1 MGRAPRRAT
10 GVNDPANKMQAK
22 LRGCAVRHSKVLVKL
37 LWWRPASSSPS
48 ARCTDG
54 YSLRPAAPHL
64 ATSPKSGRKRKLTAD
79 QQGDLQAMAAI
90 RETGSAKLAAAAYKK
105 ETGVDLCKQ
114 TAWRLLT
121 ESGHAYRT
129 YRKVSMLSHAHRLR
143 RLDFAAGHLKYLWSK
158 VMWTDSKFFT
168 LNTSCKNVGHY
179 VLSSAPPSLLAVPKR
194 GPSLHVYMGVTMF
207 GLTRLV
213 VVSGGSTPNKT
224 YVKSIDRK
232 TGRKN
237 FYSGVCAAEYQE
249 RVLPVFA
256 ADGFELFSRKHSRAW
271 LLQQDGAA
279 IHQTAASIGL
289 ASKLA
294 PGGLLAPWPALSP
307 DLSIIENVWALMS
320 QKLSRMDVC
329 TTAAQL
335 EASLNEIRSSI
346 TLDVL
351 HGLFDSIPR
360 RMQDCI
366 RLEGAPVR
374 F

>member
-1 MGRAPRRAT
+1 
-10 GVNDPANKMQAK
+10 
-22 LRGCAVRHSKVLVKL
+22 
-37 LWWRPASSSPS
+37 
-48 ARCTDG
+48 
-54 YSLRPAAPHL
+54 
-64 ATSPKSGRKRKLTAD
+64 
-79 QQGDLQAMAAI
+79 
-90 RETGSAKLAAAAYKK
+90 
-105 ETGVDLCKQ
+105 
-114 TAWRLLT
+114 
-121 ESGHAYRT
+121 
-129 YRKVSMLSHAHRLR
+129 MLSHAHRLR

>member
-22 LRGCAVRHSKVLVKL
+22 LRGCAVRTLKSLGKAAVVAACFLVTVSTLHRWVQLEACGAALGSK
-37 LWWRPASSSPS
+37 
-48 ARCTDG
+48 
-54 YSLRPAAPHL
+54 
-64 ATSPKSGRKRKLTAD
+64 PKSGRKRKLTAD

-90 RETGSAKLAAAAYKK
+90 RETESAKLAAAAYKK

-121 ESGHAYRT
+121 ESGHAYRK
-129 YRKVSMLSHAHRLR
+129 YRKVSTLSHAHRLR

-224 YVKSIDRK
+224 YVKSIDKK

-237 FYSGVCAAEYQE
+237 FIPACVPQNI
-249 RVLPVFA
+249 
-256 ADGFELFSRKHSRAW
+256 RKGCCQC
-271 LLQQDGAA
+271 LLLM
-279 IHQTAASIGL
+279 ASNCLVESTHG
-289 ASKLA
+289 
-294 PGGLLAPWPALSP
+294 PGCC
-307 DLSIIENVWALMS
+307 
-320 QKLSRMDVC
+320 SRMVPQSTRLPLQLIWHPNWPLVVC
-329 TTAAQL
+329 WP
-335 EASLNEIRSSI
+335 
-346 TLDVL
+346 
-351 HGLFDSIPR
+351 HG
-360 RMQDCI
+360 QH
-366 RLEGAPVR
+366 
-374 F
+374 